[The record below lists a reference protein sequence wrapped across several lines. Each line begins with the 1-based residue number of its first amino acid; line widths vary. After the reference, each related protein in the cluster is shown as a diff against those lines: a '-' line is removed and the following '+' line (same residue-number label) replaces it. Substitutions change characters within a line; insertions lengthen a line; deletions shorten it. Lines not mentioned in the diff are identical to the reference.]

1 MNRLI
6 RSSALTW
13 ALGYLL
19 LALAAL
25 VAFAVPLW
33 YAWNVS
39 IFSGREEILRD
50 DAQRLTEVFTRE
62 GVAGLTAHINARVGM
77 QIAGERT
84 LLLTDSA
91 YHPLAGNLAAWPQD
105 IRPTPGIRAAL
116 PDLPGQPT
124 RTLFVETLLPG
135 GYHLLVGRDLSRF
148 LPLEQRFTWGLIS
161 AVTFLFVVGVV
172 GALLIRRTLLA
183 RVQGIGQAV
192 AAIMQ

>member
-50 DAQRLTEVFTRE
+50 DAQRLTEVFVHE
-62 GVAGLTAHINARVGM
+62 GVAGLTAHIKARVAM

-91 YHPLAGNLAAWPQD
+91 YRPLAGNLAAWPQGLPSRRPSLEYSACKPLPTRRPRQQARSPAPSPD
-105 IRPTPGIRAAL
+105 QFISIRPR
-116 PDLPGQPT
+116 
-124 RTLFVETLLPG
+124 
-135 GYHLLVGRDLSRF
+135 SRW
-148 LPLEQRFTWGLIS
+148 T
-161 AVTFLFVVGVV
+161 AT
-172 GALLIRRTLLA
+172 ATA
-183 RVQGIGQAV
+183 RS
-192 AAIMQ
+192 M